1 MTRFL
6 WLYVLPL
13 LFPAAVYF
21 LWMRLRGDKG
31 KEDDEPRK
39 DPWFWLILCGLLLMA
54 AGLVLTAASGDKITS
69 GAYEPDRLENGRIV
83 PGGIKPAPK

>member
-13 LFPAAVYF
+13 VFPAAVYF
-21 LWMRLRGDKG
+21 LWIKLRSREE
-31 KEDDEPRK
+31 KEGDEPRK

-54 AGLVLTAASGDKITS
+54 ASLVLMAASDDNVTS

-83 PGGIKPAPK
+83 PGGIKSAPK